1 MRCPRLTYLPGPVS
15 SVPSTEVASEVA
27 LVPPTVAA
35 AVELLTAETEEEE
48 AGRW

>member
-15 SVPSTEVASEVA
+15 SVPSTEVASEA
-27 LVPPTVAA
+27 LVPTVTAV
-35 AVELLTAETEEEE
+35 VELLTAETEEEE